1 MHLSLRVRVAL
12 FPVYRGGSEGW
23 GPTDRGTHAGS
34 PHGSHSGAPHR
45 VGNDISPVVW
55 VRRDD
60 AREKWGLTPHREPHP
75 ACRAPGPPGTSS
87 PVPCPAAS
95 SSPSPLRSARALD
108 TGPWLPDGHLTL
120 NASACHTDLVVF
132 HPESSSLAFRCRC
145 QPQSVQAPQLGAR
158 RGPRC
163 TRRIPFRGEVLSIS
177 APDTLAT
184 FISPD
189 KSSSSN
195 RSTCPQPSFSAAH
208 SPCRG

>member
-60 AREKWGLTPHREPHP
+60 AREKWDLTPHREPHP

-132 HPESSSLAFRCRC
+132 HPESSSLASQVSLPAAEC
-145 QPQSVQAPQLGAR
+145 PGPTAR
-158 RGPRC
+158 GQ
-163 TRRIPFRGEVLSIS
+163 TW
-177 APDTLAT
+177 
-184 FISPD
+184 SPLH
-189 KSSSSN
+189 
-195 RSTCPQPSFSAAH
+195 TAH
-208 SPCRG
+208 SLPRGSPVHFSTRHARHVHLP